1 MNTHVNTLI
10 NNLSTKIKNYR
21 DLTAQLEESNYNKHK
36 LLSEI
41 ENMHADEYRPW
52 FSQVDLMQL
61 EEKYAEN
68 KLDIEYLTEAV
79 SVALYSIKYAAY
91 RLGRTRSR
99 TRAEP

>member
-21 DLTAQLEESNYNKHK
+21 DLSAQLEESNFNKHK
-36 LLSEI
+36 LLSEL
-41 ENMHADEYRPW
+41 ENLHQDEYRPW
-52 FSQVDLMQL
+52 FSQADLMQV
-61 EEKYAEN
+61 EQKYQDNETDR
-68 KLDIEYLTEAV
+68 LYLTEAIE
-79 SVALYSIKYAAY
+79 VALYAIKYAAY